1 MVCSTLSA
9 RCVGV
14 HICRMSIDAHMYA
27 FMESKSQVL
36 WGRKQWGEGRLLY
49 GRRDVLC
56 LSCPQYNVHACTCVP
71 CMCACAYRQIQRW
84 IRCTYTKNTHCT
96 HGQVPWRA
104 STKQGAMLI
113 MLHMDHKGPFT
124 CDHHCVDTLG
134 MTATFGVKF
143 LKSTRVVISCS
154 TCAWHWLF
162 GNLCRACGVLLFQAD
177 CQYCADGC
185 ALSVPLRQIAELER
199 NGKGHTGG
207 LGKRMV
213 KRADKEYGVWACL
226 RDWSPEEQIACG
238 ARNRELACFYFDE
251 KKSQF
256 DFKGLNHTT
265 HLVTPAA
272 YERGLSVEDHM
283 LRGHTLDT
291 LTRRMW
297 DSPSL
302 PSSAKAGQIRKTAR
316 YPGSVKFKR
325 QFKAM
330 P

>member
-56 LSCPQYNVHACTCVP
+56 LSCPQYNVHVCTCVP

-84 IRCTYTKNTHCT
+84 IRCTCTKNTHYA

-113 MLHMDHKGPFT
+113 MLHMDHKGPVS

-143 LKSTRVVISCS
+143 LKSTRSDLAQYMRLALTFWEFVPCVRGLVVS
-154 TCAWHWLF
+154 
-162 GNLCRACGVLLFQAD
+162 
-177 CQYCADGC
+177 
-185 ALSVPLRQIAELER
+185 
-199 NGKGHTGG
+199 GG
-207 LGKRMV
+207 LP
-213 KRADKEYGVWACL
+213 AL
-226 RDWSPEEQIACG
+226 RRRLRTVGSLETDSRVG
-238 ARNRELACFYFDE
+238 A
-251 KKSQF
+251 QWQ
-256 DFKGLNHTT
+256 GLHGGS
-265 HLVTPAA
+265 
-272 YERGLSVEDHM
+272 RQED
-283 LRGHTLDT
+283 GEA
-291 LTRRMW
+291 RRQRVRRVG
-297 DSPSL
+297 L
-302 PSSAKAGQIRKTAR
+302 PS
-316 YPGSVKFKR
+316 
-325 QFKAM
+325 
-330 P
+330 